1 MPLNVKCFLVPQLD
15 SLYFVSLYL
24 DPFQEYRT
32 SIGLS
37 NYRLAVR
44 ELDLLTGEETESTI
58 AIVISHDRDLSQ
70 PPDVEPAIEVIIGPK
85 VGKVEGNYT
94 FAKNTRRL
102 HLECSSVLAPIWI
115 DISAIGKITHPKN
128 SLLQHDPDSDARLSY
143 EELVILQRWL
153 VARYQRS
160 AFADEFNRRL
170 RSTGVES
177 GLKAISAK
185 FGKYLR
191 AVFFDVDEGRE
202 NERNGD
208 KDAYDLVV
216 TLLYDTD
223 NDPEMAEAKAEEA
236 RQAIEKLFSEKCR
249 QGWVWETI
257 ELRSCEVMADRAL
270 SFRDAQSFKEWRSEH
285 VSLKGPPR
293 ATIAAWRCS
302 VTVMQ
307 PYPERSTSAR
317 YFLSVHLRGCPSCGG
332 CIDRGLPPNFR

>member
-1 MPLNVKCFLVPQLD
+1 MLRYRARLRRPCRRRYRYEFQTSTEQRQSLRSPGQFRLV
-15 SLYFVSLYL
+15 
-24 DPFQEYRT
+24 
-32 SIGLS
+32 
-37 NYRLAVR
+37 
-44 ELDLLTGEETESTI
+44 
-58 AIVISHDRDLSQ
+58 
-70 PPDVEPAIEVIIGPK
+70 
-85 VGKVEGNYT
+85 
-94 FAKNTRRL
+94 
-102 HLECSSVLAPIWI
+102 APIWI

-236 RQAIEKLFSEKCR
+236 RQAIEKFFSEKCR
-249 QGWVWETI
+249 QGWVWENI

-285 VSLKGPPR
+285 VSLKARPAQPSLHGG
-293 ATIAAWRCS
+293 AASR
-302 VTVMQ
+302 
-307 PYPERSTSAR
+307 
-317 YFLSVHLRGCPSCGG
+317 
-332 CIDRGLPPNFR
+332 